1 MPADLCYNAMLSFQ
15 RLFRFFLVVVLIL
28 PLGLY
33 AQSQDESNNQNNEI
47 TIFVIPSLTPIDW
60 SNPSVLYRTT
70 LNSYIKSIFRK
81 NYYAIGH
88 TIARISSPMLPAPR
102 YFAMC
107 GKVFSEKP
115 RLVLIKKDGLGSLGA
130 TMQGQVESEI
140 NIIKGLKLYSGR
152 NMLAYI
158 KFRVSDQS
166 ILRVLEFMEQ
176 YQKKTINGFA
186 PGDLYNGAT
195 WPRYRNEGSGCSA
208 FGMSVLDVANLL
220 PDESCSWRVNVK
232 VPMDLIG
239 GEINKNKRVKLST
252 ILKAKSWYEGAGQV
266 DVDYAEY
273 NVFDPS
279 IIFNWIK
286 NMRTQK
292 DYEFRADEENG
303 VPGLVVDKRNLV
315 YEANDPIFLE
325 RKDSG
330 LFVKQ
335 YYRDLRSLK

>member
-1 MPADLCYNAMLSFQ
+1 MSDSAC
-15 RLFRFFLVVVLIL
+15 FRRAFHCVSLVVLL
-28 PLGLY
+28 FPFALY
-33 AQSQDESNNQNNEI
+33 SQKHYETSSQENEI
-47 TIFVIPSLTPIDW
+47 TIFVIPSVTPIDW
-60 SNPSVLYRTT
+60 TNPSVLYRTT
-70 LNSYIKSIFRK
+70 LNSYITSIFRK

-88 TIARISSPMLPAPR
+88 IIARISSPMLTAPR

-107 GKVFSEKP
+107 GKVFTEKP

-130 TMQGQVESEI
+130 TMQGQVESEV
-140 NIIKGLKLYSGR
+140 NIVKSLKLYSSR

-166 ILRVLEFMEQ
+166 VLRVLEFMEQ
-176 YQKKTINGFA
+176 YQKKTIKGFA

-220 PDESCSWRVNVK
+220 PDESCSWRVCVK

-239 GEINKNKRVKLST
+239 GEINHNKKVKLSA
-252 ILKAKSWYEGAGQV
+252 ILKAKSWYEGTGLA
-266 DVDYAEY
+266 DVDYVLY

-286 NMRTQK
+286 NMRTQN
-292 DYEFRADEENG
+292 DYQFRADEENG
-303 VPGLVVDKRNLV
+303 VPGLIVDKRNLV

-330 LFVKQ
+330 LFVRQ
-335 YYRDLRSLK
+335 YYRDLQNIK